1 MSNFIWILY
10 FSACQ
15 EEGRGG
21 EGGLVNLTGLTVAA
35 AAVEAAAAAA
45 GCEWEGGQADLG
57 AGCVETVG

>member
-1 MSNFIWILY
+1 MSRR
-10 FSACQ
+10 
-15 EEGRGG
+15 GPGG
-21 EGGLVNLTGLTVAA
+21 EGGMVNLTGLTVAA